1 MNEDD
6 CKLIIEINYDS
17 KKFSIENDNEV
28 ELNEIISQSIKNFNI
43 ENDLQK
49 YIVLTYI
56 DEEGDINIINNKED
70 IINSSIEISSQKYLS
85 KIFLD
90 IADINEDKNLSN
102 KKNIEN
108 LIENK
113 IIEENKEIQK
123 LEEMNN
129 FKDNKIIELEGKI
142 IKLEQDYQNL
152 VNTKHNNLINIF
164 NKKEKKLENNHQNSE
179 NDFMKNEIKSLINDL
194 LKSERDNLENK
205 LKKFK
210 EDLILDIHTN
220 LKKDKYDETLNNILK
235 DLSFIKE
242 NITIDKKENKIEDN
256 NNINLDYNK
265 LFLNNMAMIKPSK
278 IYRCQN
284 CNNCFIFNECFNI
297 SNKKSF
303 DSHNFKLENLDKNN
317 KEKDKIEENI
327 DRINNNDKNEII
339 EEIPKTVNK
348 KHKNKFDV
356 NNNIEQNDENNKN
369 EENEIQE
376 EDDDFKEDLELQNIF
391 RKYFFNDKGELRKDP
406 PTLNELN
413 EIKKYYKIYY
423 ANGIQEYQQNFII
436 EVDKEI
442 AKLSKRNNA
451 NLILKVK
458 ERKQKIEELLQ
469 TFINETKEEE
479 RKKRR
484 NNNFNRG
491 GFYYKG
497 HKY

>member
-102 KKNIEN
+102 KKNLEN

-164 NKKEKKLENNHQNSE
+164 KKEKKLEKNHQNSE

-242 NITIDKKENKIEDN
+242 NITVDKKEKKIEDN

-265 LFLNNMAMIKPSK
+265 LLLNNMAMMKPSK

-317 KEKDKIEENI
+317 KEKDKIVENI
-327 DRINNNDKNEII
+327 NRINNNDKNEII
-339 EEIPKTVNK
+339 EEIPKIVNK
-348 KHKNKFDV
+348 KNKNKFDV

-369 EENEIQE
+369 EENQIQE
-376 EDDDFKEDLELQNIF
+376 GDDDFKEDLELQNIF
-391 RKYFFNDKGELRKDP
+391 RKYFFKDKGELRKDP

-497 HKY
+497 QKY

>member
-1 MNEDD
+1 
-6 CKLIIEINYDS
+6 
-17 KKFSIENDNEV
+17 
-28 ELNEIISQSIKNFNI
+28 
-43 ENDLQK
+43 
-49 YIVLTYI
+49 
-56 DEEGDINIINNKED
+56 
-70 IINSSIEISSQKYLS
+70 
-85 KIFLD
+85 
-90 IADINEDKNLSN
+90 
-102 KKNIEN
+102 
-108 LIENK
+108 
-113 IIEENKEIQK
+113 
-123 LEEMNN
+123 
-129 FKDNKIIELEGKI
+129 
-142 IKLEQDYQNL
+142 
-152 VNTKHNNLINIF
+152 
-164 NKKEKKLENNHQNSE
+164 
-179 NDFMKNEIKSLINDL
+179 MKNEIKSLINDL

-242 NITIDKKENKIEDN
+242 NITVDKKEKNIEDN

-265 LFLNNMAMIKPSK
+265 LLLNNMAMMKPSK

-297 SNKKSF
+297 SIKKSF
-303 DSHNFKLENLDKNN
+303 DSHNFKLENLNENN
-317 KEKDKIEENI
+317 KEKDKNI
-327 DRINNNDKNEII
+327 QNINRINNKDKNEII
-339 EEIPKTVNK
+339 EEIPKIVNK

-369 EENEIQE
+369 EEINEIQE
-376 EDDDFKEDLELQNIF
+376 GDDDFKEDLELQNIF
-391 RKYFFNDKGELRKDP
+391 RKYFFKDKGELRKDP

-413 EIKKYYKIYY
+413 EIKNYYKIYY

-442 AKLSKRNNA
+442 AKLSKRNNV

-484 NNNFNRG
+484 NKNFNRG

>member
-90 IADINEDKNLSN
+90 IADINENKNLN
-102 KKNIEN
+102 DKKNLEN
-108 LIENK
+108 FIENK
-113 IIEENKEIQK
+113 IIEENEEIQK

-129 FKDNKIIELEGKI
+129 FKDNKINELEGKI

-152 VNTKHNNLINIF
+152 VNIKHNNLINIF
-164 NKKEKKLENNHQNSE
+164 KKEKKLENNHQNSE

-242 NITIDKKENKIEDN
+242 NITVDKKEKKIEDN

-265 LFLNNMAMIKPSK
+265 LLLNNMAMMKPSK

-303 DSHNFKLENLDKNN
+303 DSHIFKLENLDKNN

-356 NNNIEQNDENNKN
+356 NNN
-369 EENEIQE
+369 
-376 EDDDFKEDLELQNIF
+376 
-391 RKYFFNDKGELRKDP
+391 
-406 PTLNELN
+406 
-413 EIKKYYKIYY
+413 
-423 ANGIQEYQQNFII
+423 
-436 EVDKEI
+436 
-442 AKLSKRNNA
+442 
-451 NLILKVK
+451 
-458 ERKQKIEELLQ
+458 
-469 TFINETKEEE
+469 
-479 RKKRR
+479 
-484 NNNFNRG
+484 
-491 GFYYKG
+491 
-497 HKY
+497 

>member
-102 KKNIEN
+102 KKNLEN

-113 IIEENKEIQK
+113 IIEENEEIQK

-129 FKDNKIIELEGKI
+129 FKDNKINELEGKI

-152 VNTKHNNLINIF
+152 VNIKHNNLINIF
-164 NKKEKKLENNHQNSE
+164 KKEKKLENNHQNSE

-242 NITIDKKENKIEDN
+242 NITVDKKEKKIEDN

-265 LFLNNMAMIKPSK
+265 LLLNNMAMMKPSK

-369 EENEIQE
+369 EEINEIQE
-376 EDDDFKEDLELQNIF
+376 GDDDFKEDLELQNIF
-391 RKYFFNDKGELRKDP
+391 RKYFFKDKGELRKDP

-442 AKLSKRNNA
+442 VKLSKRNNA

-497 HKY
+497 QKY